1 MLRFPSTSSSIV
13 HSSLIIPSHLSPC
26 TSISLAA
33 VFWSAI
39 TSVPDSSIAHPYLL
53 ADNRHYPFYLWR
65 KVINAHWSSK
75 YLLIPAYICSWFSII
90 KILGES
96 QRKIWV
102 VAYFLATAAVL
113 VPAPLIEFRYFTTPF
128 YFLMLHSQMNGRLNW
143 SLVAL
148 LYIALNAFTMFMF
161 LFRPFYWENETGK
174 QRFIW

>member
-1 MLRFPSTSSSIV
+1 MLEFTLLYFVYHWDCFLFKKSHWCQEDIVNFTHIQRKNRNRITQVYCICSIV
-13 HSSLIIPSHLSPC
+13 PASFCWLNFA
-26 TSISLAA
+26 LA
-33 VFWSAI
+33 
-39 TSVPDSSIAHPYLL
+39 
-53 ADNRHYPFYLWR
+53 
-65 KVINAHWSSK
+65 
-75 YLLIPAYICSWFSII
+75 
-90 KILGES
+90 GES

>member
-1 MLRFPSTSSSIV
+1 MPRRYCKL
-13 HSSLIIPSHLSPC
+13 HSYTKKDPKPNNTTVLYLLYC
-26 TSISLAA
+26 TS
-33 VFWSAI
+33 FF
-39 TSVPDSSIAHPYLL
+39 LL
-53 ADNRHYPFYLWR
+53 TIYFAL
-65 KVINAHWSSK
+65 V
-75 YLLIPAYICSWFSII
+75 
-90 KILGES
+90 GES

-128 YFLMLHSQMNGRLNW
+128 YFLILHSQMNGRLNW